1 MVEDLDVELKDIVK
15 RYDKTIL
22 DKVNL
27 HLTNDSYVSIVGKS
41 GAGKST
47 FMNILG
53 LIEDFDEG
61 SYRFNDVVIKH
72 RKDYAKLR
80 RNSIGFIFQSYN
92 LIPTLNCKENILLPQ
107 LYSRKKVDNFDEI
120 VETLGISE
128 LLDKQVVYLSG
139 GEKQRVGI
147 ARCLV
152 LNPALIIADEPTGN
166 LDQANTEKVMKL
178 LEAENKKG
186 RAVIVITHNESVADH
201 TKKTYRLENG
211 KLNENN

>member
-120 VETLGISE
+120 VDSLGISE
-128 LLDKQVVYLSG
+128 LLDKKVVYLSG

-166 LDQANTEKVMKL
+166 LDQANTGKVMNL

-186 RAVIVITHNESVADH
+186 RAVIVITHNENVASH

>member
-120 VETLGISE
+120 VDSLGISE
-128 LLDKQVVYLSG
+128 LLDKKVVYLSG

-152 LNPALIIADEPTGN
+152 LNPSLIIADEPTGN
-166 LDQANTEKVMKL
+166 LDQANTGKVMNL

-186 RAVIVITHNESVADH
+186 RAVIVITHNENVASH